1 MRPTAKVSEAD
12 LRATDNDR
20 RKFIG
25 GSDAAAILGISPWST
40 PLDVF
45 LQKTQPPAPVDP
57 GRERYFTRGKRME
70 PYVLDLMAEE
80 TGLVIVQRNRR
91 YRDPLAVFLAAEID
105 AETADANIEIKT
117 VSPFKAKEWGE
128 ERTDEVPVHYVA
140 QAMHGLMVTGR
151 DLCIFGVLIGGD
163 DFRVYRVERDDETI
177 AAMRAKEIL
186 FWAQVQRNEPPAPTN
201 AADVLKLFAKDAGVS
216 IEATAE
222 ILNAYNRLRECRDIV
237 KSQEQEIGA
246 LEETIKLFMADA
258 ATLTCCGKV
267 LATWKSQSTN
277 RFNQKAFSEA
287 HSNLFNQ
294 FKEVSDHRV
303 FRIK

>member
-1 MRPTAKVSEAD
+1 MLTANHAGAD
-12 LRATDNDR
+12 SDR

-25 GSDAAAILGISPWST
+25 SSDAAAILGISPWRT

-45 LQKTQPPAPVDP
+45 LDKIQPPAPVDP
-57 GRERYFTRGKRME
+57 SRERYFTRGKRME

-80 TGLVIVQRNRR
+80 TGLVIVRRNQR
-91 YRDPLAVFLAAEID
+91 YKDPRLDFIAAEID

-117 VSPFKAKEWGE
+117 VSPFKSREWGE
-128 ERTDEVPVHYVA
+128 EQTDAVPVHYVA

-177 AAMRAKEIL
+177 AAMRAKEIE
-186 FWAQVQRNEPPAPTN
+186 FWVRVQRNEPPAPTN
-201 AADVLKLFAKDAGVS
+201 VADVLTLFAKDAGVS
-216 IEATAE
+216 IEATAD
-222 ILNAYNRLRECRDIV
+222 ILEAYTRLRECKAIV
-237 KSQEQEIGA
+237 KAHEQEIEV
-246 LEETIKLFMADA
+246 LEETIKLFMKNA
-258 ATLTCCGKV
+258 ATLTCGGKA

-287 HSNLFNQ
+287 HPDLFAQ
-294 FKEVSDHRV
+294 FKDASEHRV